1 MEITIWL
8 SFVGTVAILGITPGP
23 SVLLVAA
30 NSMNHGIKKTSGTI
44 LGDLSANLCQILLA
58 SLGLASIVIA
68 SGTLFQVIKWLGV
81 LYLIYLGLN
90 KIFKKPET
98 GDFRSPDI
106 DKSFWKLYVEGFLMS
121 AANPKAIV
129 FFAALFPLFINEHLP
144 FVAQIV
150 ILAATFLVIDG
161 ISLLIYATFATRLKR
176 FLEDRKKRYLQ
187 NRIVGLLLIFSGLM
201 LSMVKRSNS

>member
-30 NSMNHGIKKTSGTI
+30 NSMNHGVKKASGTI
-44 LGDLSANLCQILLA
+44 LGDLSANLCQIVLA

-68 SGTLFQVIKWLGV
+68 SGTLFQTIKWLGV

-90 KIFKKPET
+90 KILKKPDT
-98 GDFRSPDI
+98 GNFQSSGS
-106 DKSFWKLYVEGFLMS
+106 DKSFWKLYAEGFLMS

-129 FFAALFPLFINEHLP
+129 FFAALFPLFINEHLS
-144 FVAQIV
+144 FIAQIV

-161 ISLLIYATFATRLKR
+161 ISLIIYAKFATRLKR
-176 FLEDRKKRYLQ
+176 FLEDHKKRYLQ